1 MRISDW
7 SSDVCS
13 SDRAGFTPTFTA
25 IDNPL
30 LPSSIKINTAP
41 AGSDAVQFGWV
52 LEHLRVL
59 SANTSTE
66 AIGEYGRMQRA
77 GKLSDA
83 QRYGLAYAHLL
94 AGHGTEAAKELA
106 PLLEEYPGD
115 LWLLLASGQAK
126 ARAGDIA
133 EIGRAHI

>member
-1 MRISDW
+1 MENRD
-7 SSDVCS
+7 
-13 SDRAGFTPTFTA
+13 AGFTPAFTA

-30 LPSSIKINTAP
+30 LPASIKINTAP

-52 LEHLRVL
+52 REHLRVL
-59 SANTSTE
+59 SANTPTE

-94 AGHGTEAAKELA
+94 AGHGTERSEEHTSELQSLMRNSYA
-106 PLLEEYPGD
+106 VFCL
-115 LWLLLASGQAK
+115 K
-126 ARAGDIA
+126 
-133 EIGRAHI
+133 